1 MSANAQEPAS
11 KKTALFDNRARG
23 VPDQAR
29 RALLVKATSA
39 LGGLAIAGAS
49 YPFLASLAPSERAR
63 ALGAPVEIDVGAVGA
78 GEMETVVWQGKPV
91 WILRRTAGML
101 AGLESARRFLTDPD
115 SQVKSQQPEYAR
127 NAARAL
133 RPEVFVSLGLCTHL
147 GCVPNY
153 MPQPGSVQ
161 ADWPGGFYCPCHGSK
176 FDLAGRV
183 FAGSPAPSNLV
194 VPPYYYAGSDRLVIG
209 ADGTKAV

>member
-1 MSANAQEPAS
+1 MSANVQEPAS
-11 KKTALFDNRARG
+11 KKTALFDSQASG
-23 VPDQAR
+23 VPDEGR
-29 RALLVKATSA
+29 RALLVKATST

-91 WILRRTAGML
+91 WILRRTAAML
-101 AGLESARRFLTDPD
+101 ASLESDRRFLTDPD
-115 SQVKSQQPEYAR
+115 SQVQSQQPAYAR
-127 NAARAL
+127 NASRAL
-133 RPEVFVSLGLCTHL
+133 QPAVFVSIALCTHL

-153 MPQPGSVQ
+153 IPQPGSVQ
-161 ADWPGGFYCPCHGSK
+161 PDWPGGFYCPCHGSK

-183 FAGSPAPSNLV
+183 FAGSPAPTNLV
-194 VPPYYYAGSDRLVIG
+194 IPPYHYAGSDRLVIG
-209 ADGTKAV
+209 VDGTKDK